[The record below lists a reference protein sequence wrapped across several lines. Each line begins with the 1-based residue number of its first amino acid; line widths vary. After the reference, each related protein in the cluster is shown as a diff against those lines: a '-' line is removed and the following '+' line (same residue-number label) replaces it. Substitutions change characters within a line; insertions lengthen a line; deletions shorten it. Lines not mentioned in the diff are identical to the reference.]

1 MMEKLLSQII
11 ADQVDVLLPD
21 VIAWRRHLHQHP
33 ELSFQEKETAG
44 FVSKRLTE
52 MGIPHETGIGGFGI
66 RAVLR
71 GAADME
77 STRVVAL
84 RADMDA
90 LPIDE
95 LSDVF
100 YRSQHEG
107 VMHACGHDVHTANLL
122 GVAKLA
128 RNLQHL
134 WSGTLVFLFQPA
146 EERLPGGA
154 SLMIRDGAL
163 KNPVPD
169 AILGLHVYPQLP
181 AGHVGMRSGQYMAS
195 ADELYLTIKGSGGHG
210 ALPQLTVDPIWVSA
224 QILTALQS
232 VISRRRDPLTPSVL
246 TFGKIASKGGSTNV
260 IPDEVYLE
268 GTFRAMDEIWRSKA
282 HEEMTRICNMTAGA
296 HGAEAIL
303 RIDKGYPVL
312 INDEQV
318 TEKVNNSAK
327 TCLGEAFVHALE
339 RRMTAEDFAYYSQE
353 IPACFFRLGTAGSDG
368 SRQAP
373 LHTPYFDVDESCFST
388 GMKVMLTSALDLLQS

>member
-1 MMEKLLSQII
+1 MMEKTLSQLIVE
-11 ADQVDVLLPD
+11 QVEVLMPD
-21 VIAWRRHLHQHP
+21 VIAWRRHLHQNP
-33 ELSFQEKETAG
+33 ELSFQEKETAR
-44 FVSKRLTE
+44 FVSGCLTE
-52 MGIPHETGIGGFGI
+52 MDIPHETGLGGFGI

-71 GAADME
+71 GEAD
-77 STRVVAL
+77 SDCTRVVAL

-90 LPIDE
+90 LPIHE
-95 LSDVF
+95 LSEVS

-122 GVAKLA
+122 GVARLA
-128 RNLQHL
+128 RSLRHL

-181 AGHVGMRSGQYMAS
+181 AGHVGMRPGQYMAS
-195 ADELYLTIKGSGGHG
+195 TDELYLTIKGSGGHG
-210 ALPQLTVDPIWVSA
+210 ALPHLTVDPIWVSA

-232 VISRRRDPLTPSVL
+232 VISRRRDPLAPSVL

-260 IPDEVYLE
+260 IPDEVYME

-282 HEEMTRICNMTAGA
+282 HEEMTRICALTAEA

-303 RIDKGYPVL
+303 RIEKGYPVL

-318 TEKVNNSAK
+318 TEKVSASAK
-327 TCLGEAFVHALE
+327 TCLGDSFVHALE

-368 SRQAP
+368 TRQAP
-373 LHTPYFDVDESCFST
+373 LHTPYFDVDESCFGT
-388 GMKVMLTSALDLLQS
+388 GMNVMFTAALDLLRS

>member
-1 MMEKLLSQII
+1 MMENSLSRLI
-11 ADQVDVLLPD
+11 AEQVEVLLPE

-44 FVSKRLTE
+44 FASGCLTE
-52 MGIPHETGIGGFGI
+52 MDIPHDTGIGGFGI

-71 GAADME
+71 GAADFGNN
-77 STRVVAL
+77 RVVAL

-90 LPIDE
+90 LPIQE
-95 LSDVF
+95 LSDVS
-100 YRSQHEG
+100 YRSEQEG

-134 WSGTLVFLFQPA
+134 WSGTLVLLFQPA

-163 KNPVPD
+163 KNPTPD

-181 AGHVGMRSGQYMAS
+181 VGHVGMRPGQYMAS

-210 ALPQLTVDPIWVSA
+210 ALPQMTVDPIWVSA

-232 VISRRRDPLTPSVL
+232 VISRRRDPLAPGVL

-282 HEEMTRICNMTAGA
+282 HEEMTRICALTAEA
-296 HGAEAIL
+296 HSAEAIL
-303 RIDKGYPVL
+303 RIEKGYPVL
-312 INDEQV
+312 MNDEQV
-318 TEKVNNSAK
+318 TAKVNASAK
-327 TCLGEAFVHALE
+327 TCLGDAFVHTLE
-339 RRMTAEDFAYYSQE
+339 RRMTAEDFSYYSQE

-368 SRQAP
+368 SKQAP
-373 LHTPYFDVDESCFST
+373 LHTPYFDVDESCFET
-388 GMKVMLTSALDLLQS
+388 GMKVMFTAALDLLRS